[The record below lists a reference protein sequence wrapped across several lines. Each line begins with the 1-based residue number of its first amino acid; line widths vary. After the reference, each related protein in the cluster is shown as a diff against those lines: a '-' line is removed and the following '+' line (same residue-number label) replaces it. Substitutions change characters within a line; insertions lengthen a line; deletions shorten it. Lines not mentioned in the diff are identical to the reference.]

1 MGKRVIRLNESDLKN
16 IVKKVISE
24 QTQDRNFVKGIQN
37 FLNLKLRANL
47 AVDGKTGTNSETER
61 AISKYQSSIGV
72 YPSDGVWGKDTWDHM
87 PERDKKMLKDLI
99 AKEGGLIDRFLNWII
114 KEQDISVQKN
124 NDGKIILNGQK
135 YKLQVKK
142 GILGWIGVDIDDLI
156 QTNDGWKV
164 TASAAGISKTD
175 IVPKD
180 TISIIYKNLG
190 QPTIDLGGK
199 EPKRLVK
206 A

>member
-24 QTQDRNFVKGIQN
+24 QTQDKNLIKG
-37 FLNLKLRANL
+37 
-47 AVDGKTGTNSETER
+47 
-61 AISKYQSSIGV
+61 
-72 YPSDGVWGKDTWDHM
+72 
-87 PERDKKMLKDLI
+87 
-99 AKEGGLIDRFLNWII
+99 II

-124 NDGKIILNGQK
+124 NDGKIIINGQK

-164 TASAAGISKTD
+164 TASVAGISKTD